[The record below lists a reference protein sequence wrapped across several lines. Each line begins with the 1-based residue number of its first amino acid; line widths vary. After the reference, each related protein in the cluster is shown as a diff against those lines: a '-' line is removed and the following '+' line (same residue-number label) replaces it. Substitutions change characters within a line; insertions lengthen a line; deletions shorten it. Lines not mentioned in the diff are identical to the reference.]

1 MEARRKWN
9 KLAGNAAKTSVKNE
23 GKIKFPAKE
32 KESVT
37 TPQKPKCAE
46 VRNDPK
52 NEFLPIFLCHQS
64 PLVKPRVRKSYLRLS
79 MRRSRQRSGGVDF
92 DKNSSPSLASVSFP
106 TTLPAGSRASRTPW
120 VPSGRPE
127 TTGEEKEFSLYPS
140 EFLADTSPAI
150 MKDRSTR
157 QKRTTRYHAYLMEVW
172 DIPRETGVRL
182 LRLPKVPA

>member
-23 GKIKFPAKE
+23 GKIKFPAKK

-37 TPQKPKCAE
+37 TPRKPKCAE

-52 NEFLPIFLCHQS
+52 NEFLQIFPCHQS

-79 MRRSRQRSGGVDF
+79 MRRSRQRSGSVDF
-92 DKNSSPSLASVSFP
+92 GKNSSPSLASVSFP
-106 TTLPAGSRASRTPW
+106 TTLPAGARSSRVSQW
-120 VPSGRPE
+120 VPPGRPE

-150 MKDRSTR
+150 VKDRSTR
-157 QKRTTRYHAYLMEVW
+157 QKRTTR
-172 DIPRETGVRL
+172 
-182 LRLPKVPA
+182 